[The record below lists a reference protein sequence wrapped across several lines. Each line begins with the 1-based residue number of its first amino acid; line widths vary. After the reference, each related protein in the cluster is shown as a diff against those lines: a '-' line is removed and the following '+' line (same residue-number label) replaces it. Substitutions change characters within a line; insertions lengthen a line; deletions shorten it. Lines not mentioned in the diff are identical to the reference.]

1 MPWSFDNNRSIYAQI
16 VEEIQNRIA
25 NGQYEPGSRLPA
37 VRELA
42 EEAGV
47 NPNTMQKALAE
58 LERMELVFSRRT
70 SGRFVTEDDEKI
82 MEMRR
87 KSARE
92 AVDAFLQQMEN
103 MGIKKEEII
112 RLIKEEEE
120 KFII

>member
-16 VEEIQNRIA
+16 VEEIQSRIA